1 MTNEENRQAQRSPI
15 PEVASFMDLLG
26 TFGSS
31 LREINAQIQTTL
43 AEMNC
48 LPSKWMQ
55 NGSWE
60 INHVIEDANFVPQNP
75 VQGFVKGALPPQGL
89 HEFDEQFRTT
99 STQVF
104 TMYRNCFSYLALIP
118 GQIKHS
124 IEKIPSELP
133 SQQPQQD

>member
-15 PEVASFMDLLG
+15 PEAESFIDLLG
-26 TFGSS
+26 TFGGS
-31 LREINAQIQTTL
+31 LREISAQLQATL

-60 INHVIEDANFVPQNP
+60 INRVIEDANFVPQNP

-89 HEFDEQFRTT
+89 HEFNEQFRTT
-99 STQVF
+99 FIQVF
-104 TMYRNCFSYLALIP
+104 AMYGNLLRYLVGIP
-118 GQIKHS
+118 RQIRLS
-124 IEKIPSELP
+124 VEKATLESSSEQ
-133 SQQPQQD
+133 SNQS